1 MELKSMDN
9 VKNDFYY
16 VKRLLKSLEVTS
28 RYLKNKSMDD
38 LINDGFLC
46 DAIENRFTKIAE
58 DASKLSKEFKNNL
71 STIPWDGIAS
81 IRNRVC
87 HDYGVVD
94 FSVLYKTIK
103 VNFPSFRAEL
113 LKSVNTHK
121 MNLYPDAFELIA
133 DGRKKVE
140 MRLNDEKRQRLNIG
154 DLIVFSNAESKEELI
169 VEVID
174 LRCFKS
180 FDELYASYDKT
191 IIGYQKSDIANP
203 DDMYKYYSKEQI
215 DKYGALAIEIKVY

>member
-1 MELKSMDN
+1 MWGTSCLGS
-9 VKNDFYY
+9 
-16 VKRLLKSLEVTS
+16 LKSLDVIS

-103 VNFPSFRAEL
+103 VNFPSFSIYPSCS
-113 LKSVNTHK
+113 KDSCGN
-121 MNLYPDAFELIA
+121 NLC
-133 DGRKKVE
+133 V
-140 MRLNDEKRQRLNIG
+140 
-154 DLIVFSNAESKEELI
+154 VF
-169 VEVID
+169 
-174 LRCFKS
+174 
-180 FDELYASYDKT
+180 
-191 IIGYQKSDIANP
+191 
-203 DDMYKYYSKEQI
+203 
-215 DKYGALAIEIKVY
+215 